1 MTEAPFTILDEG
13 RAVAVEARID
23 GDAIRLSP
31 EAVASALGWELKPE
45 GLCKGPVC
53 IPIPP
58 RSAVVTGDGVDL
70 GALASLLQRAVALDR
85 EERAAYLGPPY
96 EDRAQ
101 ALRSLLAPDFTLP
114 DLGGRLHSLAGQR
127 GTKVLLA
134 AWASW

>member
-13 RAVAVEARID
+13 RAAAVEARVA

-31 EAVASALGWELKPE
+31 EAVSSALGWELKPE
-45 GLCKGPVC
+45 GVCKGPVC
-53 IPIPP
+53 IPIPLG
-58 RSAVVTGDGVDL
+58 SAVVTGDGVDL

-85 EERAAYLGPPY
+85 EEGAAYFGPPY
-96 EDRAQ
+96 RDRAQ
-101 ALRSLLAPDFTLP
+101 ALRSLLAPNFTLP
-114 DLGGRLHSLAGQR
+114 DLDGRLHSLAEQR